1 MKIRAFALQIFLG
14 DGQGV
19 RSVANQRCAPLPTV
33 QTVAK
38 IVMVRRK
45 RSHGSPQA
53 RCLSSEEGAFRT
65 PTSADPLTE
74 KAEALNKHAHLFPE
88 RSAGSAEKANALSE
102 EMLLHGRPVA
112 TRADIGWNSRGEE
125 KTELDRNFSNARSGD
140 TTTPGRAAKHKI
152 RRASPTGSPGN

>member
-1 MKIRAFALQIFLG
+1 MKIRAFALEIFLG

-19 RSVANQRCAPLPTV
+19 RSVANRRCAPLPTV
-33 QTVAK
+33 QNVAK
-38 IVMVRRK
+38 IVMVCRK

-74 KAEALNKHAHLFPE
+74 EAEALNKHAHLFPE

-102 EMLLHGRPVA
+102 EMLLHGRPA
-112 TRADIGWNSRGEE
+112 GTHADIGWNSRGEE
-125 KTELDRNFSNARSGD
+125 KTELDR
-140 TTTPGRAAKHKI
+140 
-152 RRASPTGSPGN
+152 